1 MKYFNNKITKITTKK
16 EDRAV
21 LKMIKEILTL

>member
-1 MKYFNNKITKITTKK
+1 MKDCNNKITKITTKK